1 MNKRLFYFQWEAS
14 SFFGWGIYGLNLML
28 HTAGRADMTAISSC
42 GVNEAALEMT
52 GLERLMTRESIQA
65 SNHLAAKFLALGA
78 GTMRLKATVMHSI
91 GNDFSLAARSAGGVR
106 LEGDHNVAV
115 TFFEDSRL
123 TPDGVARAADYAQ
136 IIAGSTWN
144 REVLQAHGV
153 RNVTTVLQGVD
164 VTNFHPAPK
173 SGFLSN
179 RFVVFSG
186 GKLEYRKGQDL
197 VVQAFAIFAAR
208 HPDALLVTAWASPF
222 PKFAPTVN
230 RNPDVAPLE
239 LVGGQ
244 IDAMTWTRAN
254 GIPASQVIHL
264 GPVPNAAMPRILRE
278 ADVGLFPNRGEGG
291 TNLVAMEA
299 MACGVPCMLSMNTG
313 HLDLVGDGSHC
324 LALGEQR
331 RVEVEGCDGWG
342 HSDLEEMVAVL
353 EAVYIQR
360 EAAAEMGRRGAAF
373 MRQLSWSRQIDQL
386 ISVVSGSEERLAAA
400 A

>member
-1 MNKRLFYFQWEAS
+1 VS
-14 SFFGWGIYGLNLML
+14 
-28 HTAGRADMTAISSC
+28 
-42 GVNEAALEMT
+42 
-52 GLERLMTRESIQA
+52 
-65 SNHLAAKFLALGA
+65 
-78 GTMRLKATVMHSI
+78 
-91 GNDFSLAARSAGGVR
+91 
-106 LEGDHNVAV
+106 LEGDHNVGV

-123 TPDGVARAADYAQ
+123 SPDGVARAANYAQ
-136 IIAGSTWN
+136 IIVGSTWN
-144 REVLQAHGV
+144 REILEAHGV

-222 PKFAPTVN
+222 PQFATTVN
-230 RNPDVAPLE
+230 QNPDLAPLE

-244 IDAMTWTRAN
+244 IDAMAWTRAN
-254 GIPASQVIHL
+254 GISAAQVVHL

-291 TNLVAMEA
+291 TNLVAMET

-313 HLDLVGDGSHC
+313 HLDLVGDGAHC
-324 LALGEQR
+324 LALGQQH
-331 RVEVEGCDGWG
+331 RVEAEGCDGWG
-342 HSDLEEMVAVL
+342 RSDIEEMVAVL
-353 EAVYIQR
+353 EAVYTQR

-373 MRQLSWSRQIDQL
+373 MRKLSWSRQIDQL
-386 ISVVSGSEERLAAA
+386 ISVVSGSEVRLATAA
-400 A
+400 